1 MFYNYAIG
9 GSVAVR
15 KLIFKAADGPLAH
28 IVPLAARFRFT
39 KNAADAKLVKY
50 LAKHWRLSRAAAG
63 TICAK
68 GPSAALK
75 IDFRGKAG
83 RAS

>member
-9 GSVAVR
+9 GSAAVR
-15 KLIFKAADGPLAH
+15 KSIFKAADGPLAH
-28 IVPLAARFRFT
+28 IIPLAARSRFAKST
-39 KNAADAKLVKY
+39 ADAKLVKN
-50 LAKHWRLSRAAAG
+50 LAKHWCFSRAAAG